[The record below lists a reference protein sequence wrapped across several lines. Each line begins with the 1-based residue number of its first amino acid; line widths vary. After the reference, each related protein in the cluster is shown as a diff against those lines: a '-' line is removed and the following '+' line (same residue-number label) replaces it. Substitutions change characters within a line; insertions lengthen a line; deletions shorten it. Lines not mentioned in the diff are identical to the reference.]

1 MGRIAEKRDD
11 VLLEV
16 AQALT
21 SRLDLPI
28 VLPMIL
34 DQLARLAEYTSASIM
49 LLEDDQLKP
58 VAQRSIFP
66 VNESPMSV
74 RPAELRHLHDVITGN
89 APILIDDTA
98 KDPRWKRRP
107 GSAEIRNW
115 LGVALLVDG
124 HAIGL
129 LNISHTAPN
138 HFSTADVQT
147 VATFAAFA
155 SIALNN
161 AAIHQQSL
169 NELAERQ
176 RIEHALSKERELLA
190 QRVEEQ
196 TANLR
201 VANQDM
207 VRAARMKDEFLAS
220 MSHELRTPLN
230 TIISMTDV
238 LREEV
243 YGAVNERQRRALER
257 VADSSKHLLS
267 LISDIRNVARIE
279 YGHLHLIMQTVGLDE
294 MCKASLVQVHPE
306 AKALDVH
313 YELAPAIPHITADER
328 RLRQILLNLLSNA
341 VKFTP
346 ELGAIGLEVS
356 DLPANDAI
364 AMTVWDTGIGISADD
379 LRLLFQPFVQLDSS
393 LARRYEGTGLGLT
406 IIHRLTALHGG
417 SLSVESEKGRG
428 SRFTVRLPR
437 QPLAAPVPDD
447 RAFPADHRHPTVLLI
462 TGLEQASEQVAA
474 QLRAAGC
481 RVEVTLYGTEDY
493 YAGHTPHLIL
503 INSHPPALG
512 TQAMIRS
519 IVETEALHDVPI
531 AVAATLHLPGDTEA
545 AHEAGAGMYFVK
557 PLAASQI
564 EQIASLA
571 ASRIS

>member
-1 MGRIAEKRDD
+1 MGRIADKLDD
-11 VLLEV
+11 VMLEV
-16 AQALT
+16 AQTLT
-21 SRLDLPI
+21 SRLDLPV

-34 DQLARLAEYTSASIM
+34 DQLARLVRYESASIM
-49 LLEDDQLKP
+49 LLEGDLLRP
-58 VAQRSIFP
+58 VAQRSVFP
-66 VNESPMSV
+66 VNESPMLV
-74 RPAELRHLHDVITGN
+74 RSTELRHLNDAIVGRV
-89 APILIDDTA
+89 PVLIADTA
-98 KDPRWKRRP
+98 KDPRWQRRA
-107 GSAEIRNW
+107 GSSEIRNW
-115 LGVALLVDG
+115 LGVPLLVDNRV
-124 HAIGL
+124 IGL
-129 LNISHTAPN
+129 LNISRATPATITA
-138 HFSTADVQT
+138 ADTQT

-161 AAIHQQSL
+161 SAIHQLSL
-169 NELAERQ
+169 NELAERE

-190 QRVEEQ
+190 HRVEEQ
-196 TANLR
+196 TSSLR
-201 VANQDM
+201 IANQDM

-238 LREEV
+238 LREEI
-243 YGAVNERQRRALER
+243 YGAVNDRQRRALER

-267 LISDIRNVARIE
+267 LISDILDVARIE
-279 YGHLHLIMQTVGLDE
+279 SGHLHLIMQTVGLDE

-306 AKALDVH
+306 TKALDVH
-313 YELAPAIPHITADER
+313 YQLAPTLAHITADER

-346 ELGAIGLEVS
+346 EHGTIGLEVS
-356 DLPANDAI
+356 ELRENDAV
-364 AMTVWDTGIGISADD
+364 AMTVWDTGIGIGAED
-379 LRLLFQPFVQLDSS
+379 LHLLFQPFVQLDSS

-406 IIHRLTALHGG
+406 LIHRLTALHGG

-437 QPLAAPVPDD
+437 QAIAEPAPDD
-447 RAFPADHRHPTVLLI
+447 SPSPEEYRHPAVLII
-462 TGLEQASEQVAA
+462 TGLEQASEQLAA

-493 YAGHTPHLIL
+493 YAGRTPQLIL
-503 INSHPPALG
+503 INSHPATLG
-512 TQAMIRS
+512 THAMIRS
-519 IVETEALHDVPI
+519 VADTEALHGVPI
-531 AVAATLHLPGDTEA
+531 AVATTLHLPGDTEV
-545 AHEAGAGMYFVK
+545 AHAAGADMYLVK

-564 EQIASLA
+564 AQIASLA